1 MGVNKSKSAFRSI
14 AEVTEDLGIAP
25 HVLRFWETKFTQ
37 IKPMKTK
44 SSRRYYRP
52 DDVELLALIKEL
64 LYNRRYTIEG
74 VQKLFKNRTLKD
86 ILGTE
91 IQKDFFEED
100 GTETPAVNE
109 PLAAAVQNA
118 INSLKEQEMSDTEQ
132 RFINIEMALSNLE
145 RTVEDLNEVI
155 IRQGRDIAFLQKQ
168 NRYLTEALRN
178 TQSTVKPEEEETPP
192 PHY

>member
-14 AEVTEDLGIAP
+14 AEVTEELDIAP
-25 HVLRFWETKFTQ
+25 HVLRFWETKFSQ

-52 DDVELLALIKEL
+52 DDVELLVLIKEL

-74 VQKLFKNRTLKD
+74 VQKLFKNRSLKD

-100 GTETPAVNE
+100 ESVATADNE
-109 PLAAAVQNA
+109 PLVAAVQNA
-118 INSLKEQEMSDTEQ
+118 VKS
-132 RFINIEMALSNLE
+132 
-145 RTVEDLNEVI
+145 LNEI
-155 IRQGRDIAFLQKQ
+155 KSEL
-168 NRYLTEALRN
+168 LALA
-178 TQSTVKPEEEETPP
+178 QA
-192 PHY
+192 

>member
-14 AEVTEDLGIAP
+14 AEVTEDLGVAP
-25 HVLRFWETKFTQ
+25 HVLRFWETKFSQ

-52 DDVELLALIKEL
+52 DDVELLSLIKEL
-64 LYNRRYTIEG
+64 LYTRRYTIEG

-100 GTETPAVNE
+100 LIAPVEETATENADII
-109 PLAAAVQNA
+109 QNA
-118 INSLKEQEMSDTEQ
+118 ISELQAIHDEL
-132 RFINIEMALSNLE
+132 IELAS
-145 RTVEDLNEVI
+145 
-155 IRQGRDIAFLQKQ
+155 A
-168 NRYLTEALRN
+168 
-178 TQSTVKPEEEETPP
+178 
-192 PHY
+192 

>member
-100 GTETPAVNE
+100 ETPVTAPVENE
-109 PLAAAVQNA
+109 NLLAAVQTA
-118 INSLKEQEMSDTEQ
+118 VSTLSEIKAELLALANS
-132 RFINIEMALSNLE
+132 
-145 RTVEDLNEVI
+145 
-155 IRQGRDIAFLQKQ
+155 
-168 NRYLTEALRN
+168 
-178 TQSTVKPEEEETPP
+178 
-192 PHY
+192 

>member
-1 MGVNKSKSAFRSI
+1 MMSVNKSKSAFRSI
-14 AEVTEDLGIAP
+14 AEVTEDLGVAP

-74 VQKLFKNRTLKD
+74 VQKLFKNRSLKD

-91 IQKDFFEED
+91 IQKDFFEEEPI
-100 GTETPAVNE
+100 TITVNE
-109 PLAAAVQNA
+109 NGMTAAVKKA
-118 INSLKEQEMSDTEQ
+118 IADLSEVKDELLKFST
-132 RFINIEMALSNLE
+132 IN
-145 RTVEDLNEVI
+145 R
-155 IRQGRDIAFLQKQ
+155 G
-168 NRYLTEALRN
+168 
-178 TQSTVKPEEEETPP
+178 
-192 PHY
+192 

>member
-118 INSLKEQEMSDTEQ
+118 INSL
-132 RFINIEMALSNLE
+132 
-145 RTVEDLNEVI
+145 NEVK
-155 IRQGRDIAFLQKQ
+155 AEL
-168 NRYLTEALRN
+168 LALAN
-178 TQSTVKPEEEETPP
+178 A
-192 PHY
+192 

>member
-25 HVLRFWETKFTQ
+25 HVLRFWETKFSQ

-74 VQKLFKNRTLKD
+74 VQKLFKNRPLKD

-91 IQKDFFEED
+91 IQKDFFEE
-100 GTETPAVNE
+100 ETPADSVENKTLHE
-109 PLAAAVQNA
+109 AVQTAVKNLND
-118 INSLKEQEMSDTEQ
+118 IKTELL
-132 RFINIEMALSNLE
+132 ALAS
-145 RTVEDLNEVI
+145 
-155 IRQGRDIAFLQKQ
+155 A
-168 NRYLTEALRN
+168 
-178 TQSTVKPEEEETPP
+178 
-192 PHY
+192 

>member
-14 AEVTEDLGIAP
+14 AEVTEDLGVAP

-52 DDVELLALIKEL
+52 DDVELLSLIKEL
-64 LYNRRYTIEG
+64 LYTRRYTIEG

-100 GTETPAVNE
+100 LIAPVEETATENTDII
-109 PLAAAVQNA
+109 QNA
-118 INSLKEQEMSDTEQ
+118 ISELQAIHDEL
-132 RFINIEMALSNLE
+132 IELAS
-145 RTVEDLNEVI
+145 
-155 IRQGRDIAFLQKQ
+155 A
-168 NRYLTEALRN
+168 
-178 TQSTVKPEEEETPP
+178 
-192 PHY
+192 

>member
-25 HVLRFWETKFTQ
+25 HVLRFWETKFSQ

-44 SSRRYYRP
+44 SARRYYRP
-52 DDVELLALIKEL
+52 DDVELLALIKDL

-74 VQKLFKNRTLKD
+74 VQKLFKNRSLKD

-100 GTETPAVNE
+100 VEQQEDNNLIAVIKDAVLGLSE
-109 PLAAAVQNA
+109 VKDELLTLAE
-118 INSLKEQEMSDTEQ
+118 SK
-132 RFINIEMALSNLE
+132 
-145 RTVEDLNEVI
+145 
-155 IRQGRDIAFLQKQ
+155 
-168 NRYLTEALRN
+168 
-178 TQSTVKPEEEETPP
+178 
-192 PHY
+192 

>member
-14 AEVTEDLGIAP
+14 AEVTEDLGVAP
-25 HVLRFWETKFTQ
+25 HVLRFWETKFSQ

-52 DDVELLALIKEL
+52 DDVELLSLIKEL
-64 LYNRRYTIEG
+64 LYTRRYTIEG

-100 GTETPAVNE
+100 LIAPAEEVIPENSDII
-109 PLAAAVQNA
+109 QNA
-118 INSLKEQEMSDTEQ
+118 IADLQTIHDEL
-132 RFINIEMALSNLE
+132 IELAN
-145 RTVEDLNEVI
+145 
-155 IRQGRDIAFLQKQ
+155 A
-168 NRYLTEALRN
+168 
-178 TQSTVKPEEEETPP
+178 
-192 PHY
+192 